1 MIYFMSTFETLSN
14 YLEELKNQIDLI
26 FNLLQISLIIILFL
40 VLIGV
45 IGFIR
50 RNLGIDKQ
58 SRELVKIRKLL
69 EKKND

>member
-1 MIYFMSTFETLSN
+1 MSTFETFSN
-14 YLEELKNQIDLI
+14 HLAELKNQIDLI

-40 VLIGV
+40 VVIGLIGFV
-45 IGFIR
+45 R

-69 EKKND
+69 EKKKN

>member
-1 MIYFMSTFETLSN
+1 MNTFETLSD

-26 FNLLQISLIIILFL
+26 SNLLQISLIIILFL
-40 VLIGV
+40 VMIGI
-45 IGFIR
+45 IGFVR

-69 EKKND
+69 EKKKN

>member
-1 MIYFMSTFETLSN
+1 MNTFETLSN
-14 YLEELKNQIDLI
+14 YLEEIKNQIDLI
-26 FNLLQISLIIILFL
+26 FNLFQISLIIILFL
-40 VLIGV
+40 VIVGI
-45 IGFIR
+45 IGFVR

>member
-1 MIYFMSTFETLSN
+1 MNSFETLSN
-14 YLEELKNQIDLI
+14 YLEEIKNQIDLI
-26 FNLLQISLIIILFL
+26 FNLFQISLIIILFL
-40 VLIGV
+40 VLIGI
-45 IGFIR
+45 IGFVR

>member
-1 MIYFMSTFETLSN
+1 MNTFETISN
-14 YLEELKNQIDLI
+14 YLEELTNQIDLI

-40 VLIGV
+40 VLIGIV
-45 IGFIR
+45 GFVR

>member
-1 MIYFMSTFETLSN
+1 MNTFETLSN
-14 YLEELKNQIDLI
+14 YLEEIKNQIDLI
-26 FNLLQISLIIILFL
+26 FNLFQISLIIILFL
-40 VLIGV
+40 ILIGI
-45 IGFIR
+45 IGFVR